1 MLIVVRH
8 GQTDANA
15 RGVLLGREDPALDA
29 VGRTQASAVA
39 AALAP
44 LRRDTRIISSPL
56 RRARETAVIIAR
68 EGDVEIDVRWI
79 ELDYGS
85 FEGTPV
91 LDVPEDTWV
100 RWRSDADYA
109 PGGGESLRALGA
121 RVEEAC
127 GELIDESALRDI
139 IVVTHVSPVKAATA
153 WALSVG
159 DEVTWRMYVAP
170 GSITRIAPRPWG
182 RVLTSFNETPW
193 SSAGALN
200 PSATPA

>member
-1 MLIVVRH
+1 LIIVRH

-15 RGVLLGREDPALDA
+15 RGVLLGRADPALDA
-29 VGRTQASAVA
+29 IGRTQASSVA

-56 RRARETAVIIAR
+56 RRARETASIIAR
-68 EGDVEIDVRWI
+68 EGDVEIDERWI
-79 ELDYGS
+79 ELDYGT

-91 LDVPEDTWV
+91 VDVPEETWK
-100 RWRSDADYA
+100 RWRADASYA
-109 PGGGESLRALGA
+109 PGGGESLRALGQ
-121 RVEEAC
+121 RVNESC
-127 GELIDESALRDI
+127 DELIADSVTRDV

-153 WALSVG
+153 WALDVG
-159 DEVTWRMYVAP
+159 DEVAWRMYVAP

-193 SSAGALN
+193 SSADALN
-200 PSATPA
+200 PPGALG

>member
-1 MLIVVRH
+1 VLIIVRH

-15 RGVLLGREDPALDA
+15 RGLLLGRADPALDA

-44 LRRDTRIISSPL
+44 LRRDTRIVSSPL
-56 RRARETAVIIAR
+56 RRARETAALIAR
-68 EGDVEIDVRWI
+68 EGDVEIDERWI
-79 ELDYGS
+79 ELDYGT

-91 LDVPEDTWV
+91 ADVPEDTWR
-100 RWRSDADYA
+100 RWRADPDYA
-109 PGGGESLRALGA
+109 PGGGESLRALGE
-121 RVEEAC
+121 RVCAAC
-127 GELIDESALRDI
+127 DELVADAGARDI

-153 WALSVG
+153 WALDVG

-170 GSITRIAPRPWG
+170 GSISRISPRPWG

-193 SSAGALN
+193 SSAQ
-200 PSATPA
+200 PDR

>member
-1 MLIVVRH
+1 VLIVVRH

-15 RGVLLGREDPALDA
+15 RGVLLGRADPALDKT
-29 VGRTQASAVA
+29 GRTQASSVA
-39 AALAP
+39 AALSP

-56 RRARETAVIIAR
+56 RRARETAGIIAR
-68 EGDVEIDVRWI
+68 DGEVEIDERWI

-85 FEGTPV
+85 LEGTPV
-91 LDVPEDTWV
+91 VDVPEAIWA
-100 RWRSDADYA
+100 RWRSDADFA
-109 PGGGESLRALGA
+109 PGGGESLRALGQ
-121 RVEEAC
+121 RVC
-127 GELIDESALRDI
+127 DSCDELIADAEARDV

-153 WALSVG
+153 WALGVG

-193 SSAGALN
+193 SAQ
-200 PSATPA
+200 

>member
-8 GQTDANA
+8 GQTEANA
-15 RGVLLGREDPALDA
+15 RGLLLGRADPALDA
-29 VGRTQASAVA
+29 TGRTQASAVA

-56 RRARETAVIIAR
+56 RRARETAAIIAR
-68 EGDVEIDVRWI
+68 EGEVEIDERWI

-91 LDVPEDTWV
+91 VDVPEETW
-100 RWRSDADYA
+100 RLWRADPDYA
-109 PGGGESLRALGA
+109 PGGGESLRSLGE
-121 RVEEAC
+121 RVSGAC
-127 GELIDESALRDI
+127 SELIVGAAERDV

-153 WALSVG
+153 WALGVG
-159 DEVTWRMYVAP
+159 DDVTWRMYVAP

-193 SSAGALN
+193 SGAE
-200 PSATPA
+200 AAR